1 MKPERRLKRFNKLA
15 ASPKYKSQEIL
26 GIMNPRPGMI
36 IADVGSGGGFYT
48 QAFAKAVAPDGLVV
62 AVDTDSRNLEY
73 IEESVKAMGMDNVK
87 TFVTPADHLEL
98 PARQYDW
105 IFMRDMYHHIA
116 DPSTYFQ
123 FIARFLKPRGLVVL
137 IDYTKP
143 RSFAMSF
150 SGLRQ
155 HYSDPAKIRYV
166 MQQEGLDLFRSF
178 KFLPNQS
185 FQIFGL
191 RQ

>member
-1 MKPERRLKRFNKLA
+1 
-15 ASPKYKSQEIL
+15 
-26 GIMNPRPGMI
+26 
-36 IADVGSGGGFYT
+36 
-48 QAFAKAVAPDGLVV
+48 
-62 AVDTDSRNLEY
+62 
-73 IEESVKAMGMDNVK
+73 
-87 TFVTPADHLEL
+87 
-98 PARQYDW
+98 
-105 IFMRDMYHHIA
+105 MRDMYHHIA